1 MHRCYCWIWA
11 HLKRTCS
18 TDDGWCR
25 WLHRCGQQ
33 NTYVPLGM
41 WIYKAVGAKYSYR
54 SRFVATNIGVQ
65 ITNGINNAMG
75 RHTRSSWFVDKD
87 RQPLISTLAVPIDGV
102 TFHIKPGRKM
112 CVKYSAEVITKLGQ
126 MALADKQGKLLAE
139 EKQRKT
145 TVRHDLTSYAMA
157 ALDETDLMHLKKSK
171 IKWQPSKLRFLVG
184 TGRTATAH
192 STNLSKRVRNKCKGN
207 PDALK
212 NKLIAKVLRVK
223 DKLCG
228 DYSTDTDDES
238 VDDATDNGSDDSGTP
253 SNEWAGQIVC
263 TCQGIQSSW
272 CMLDCLE
279 AWHTEMHI
287 GERSELH
294 TLKNMCNRHTMWTCS
309 IVMHANIY
317 QQLP

>member
-1 MHRCYCWIWA
+1 MSAERIESPDA
-11 HLKRTCS
+11 
-18 TDDGWCR
+18 TDAAVSPHPMRQESELESRPSSSMLDDTADDDALDKPCTDVIVGYGPT
-25 WLHRCGQQ
+25 LNGHAVPMMDDAGDYIAVANK

-145 TVRHDLTSYAMA
+145 TVRHDLTSYALA

-207 PDALK
+207 PNALK

-253 SNEWAGQIVC
+253 SNE
-263 TCQGIQSSW
+263 
-272 CMLDCLE
+272 
-279 AWHTEMHI
+279 
-287 GERSELH
+287 
-294 TLKNMCNRHTMWTCS
+294 
-309 IVMHANIY
+309 
-317 QQLP
+317 